1 MLEQLKKSVC
11 KANIEL
17 QKQNL
22 VIYSFGNVSGIDR
35 KKGIVAIKP
44 SGVSYEKLT
53 PDKIVLLDLQ
63 GNVIEGKLRPS
74 SDTPTHLELYRS
86 FSDIGGICH
95 THSTYATM
103 WAQACREIPPLGT
116 TAADYFY
123 GAVPVTKNLT
133 NSQIKNDYELNTGKV
148 IVKRFK
154 NIDPLEMPACLVA
167 CHGPF
172 TWGCSPEKA
181 VENAVILENT
191 AKLAFGTI
199 MLNLDI
205 EPISKQLLDKHYK
218 RKHGVN
224 AYYGQI
230 S

>member
-11 KANIEL
+11 RANLEL

-44 SGVSYEKLT
+44 SGVPYDELT
-53 PDKIVLLDLQ
+53 PEKIVLLDLQ

-74 SDTPTHLELYRS
+74 SDTPTHIELYRA

-95 THSTYATM
+95 THSIYATM

-123 GAVPVTKNLT
+123 GAVPVTNCLT
-133 NSQIKNDYELNTGKV
+133 ESQIKNDYELNTSKV
-148 IVKRFK
+148 IVRRFK
-154 NIDPLEMPACLVA
+154 NIDPLQMPACLVA

-172 TWGCSPEKA
+172 TWGLNPERA
-181 VENAVILENT
+181 VENAVILETT
-191 AKLAFGTI
+191 AKIAFGSFV
-199 MLNLDI
+199 LNPKI
-205 EPISKQLLDKHYK
+205 KSISKILLDKHFF
-218 RKHGVN
+218 RKHGKDS
-224 AYYGQI
+224 YYGQKE
-230 S
+230 